1 MDDRESSRL
10 RRKLSHVIRFKDFG
24 TLRLIDSTS
33 IIIPQQTIYN
43 GQIISKSKGQGQS
56 PSPGKRRKLPEVT
69 LEMDTDSRPKN
80 RMQPQKKSDQLVN
93 LNVKKI
99 NPKKSN
105 YEIRNLSQYLSLYLQ
120 AVGSAIQ
127 TMRRKRMRTRKMI

>member
-1 MDDRESSRL
+1 M
-10 RRKLSHVIRFKDFG
+10 IRFKDFG

-33 IIIPQQTIYN
+33 ITISLYAIYN
-43 GQIISKSKGQGQS
+43 GQVISESKGQGQS
-56 PSPGKRRKLPEVT
+56 PTSGERRKLPEVT
-69 LEMDTDSRPKN
+69 LGIVADSRPKSQ
-80 RMQPQKKSDQLVN
+80 MQPQKKSDQLVN

-105 YEIRNLSQYLSLYLQ
+105 YEIRNLSQYLNLYSQ
-120 AVGSAIQ
+120 GVGSAIQ